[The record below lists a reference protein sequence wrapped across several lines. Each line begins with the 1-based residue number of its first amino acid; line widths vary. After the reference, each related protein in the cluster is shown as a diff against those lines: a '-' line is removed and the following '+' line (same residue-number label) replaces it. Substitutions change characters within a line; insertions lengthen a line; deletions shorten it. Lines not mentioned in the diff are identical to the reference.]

1 MIADKARFRTVRRLE
16 RAAGFRLP
24 DHVFSGAFLES
35 VGRAINFDQI
45 DRTMREQLL
54 AFFREFMSC
63 KCKNAPACG
72 CPERKFTLAI
82 IDLREMGLDHRQI
95 SAHLLDE
102 YGIDLYPAD
111 ILSFLE
117 DSVHLLESI
126 RDIAELEGRE
136 KLAENAIEHIRK
148 IEH

>member
-1 MIADKARFRTVRRLE
+1 VIADRARFRAARRLE

-35 VGRAINFDQI
+35 LGRAINFEGL
-45 DRTMREQLL
+45 DRRTHEQLL
-54 AFFREFMSC
+54 AIFRDFMDCTC
-63 KCKNAPACG
+63 KGAPFCG
-72 CPERKFTLAI
+72 CPERKFTLTI
-82 IDLREMGLDHRQI
+82 IEFREMGLDHRQI
-95 SAHLLDE
+95 SAHLLEE

-117 DSVHLLESI
+117 DSVHMLEAI
-126 RDIAELEGRE
+126 RDVAELQGRE
-136 KLAENAIEHIRK
+136 KLAESAIGHIRK

>member
-1 MIADKARFRTVRRLE
+1 MIADKARFRAARKLE

-35 VGRAINFDQI
+35 LGKAVNFEHL
-45 DRTMREQLL
+45 DRRMQEQLL
-54 AFFREFMSC
+54 AFFRDFMDC
-63 KCKNAPACG
+63 KCKNAPFCG
-72 CPERKFTLAI
+72 CPERKFTLTI
-82 IDLREMGLDHRQI
+82 IEFREMGLDHRQI

-117 DSVHLLESI
+117 DSVHMLEAI
-126 RDIAELEGRE
+126 RDVAELQGRE
-136 KLAENAIEHIRK
+136 KLAENAIGHIRK

>member
-1 MIADKARFRTVRRLE
+1 VIADKARFRAARRLE

-24 DHVFSGAFLES
+24 DHVFSGSFLES
-35 VGRAINFDQI
+35 VGRAINFDHL
-45 DRTMREQLL
+45 DRTMHEQLL
-54 AFFREFMSC
+54 AFFRDFMTCTC
-63 KCKNAPACG
+63 KDTPLCG
-72 CPERKFTLAI
+72 CPERKFVLAI
-82 IDLREMGLDHRQI
+82 IELRELGLDHRQI

-117 DSVHLLESI
+117 DSVHMLEAV
-126 RDIAELEGRE
+126 RDIAELQGRE
-136 KLAENAIEHIRK
+136 KLAESAIDHIRK

>member
-1 MIADKARFRTVRRLE
+1 MIADRARFRAARRLE

-35 VGRAINFDQI
+35 LGRVINFEGL
-45 DRTMREQLL
+45 DRRTREQLL
-54 AFFREFMSC
+54 AIFRDFMDCTC
-63 KCKNAPACG
+63 KGAPFCG
-72 CPERKFTLAI
+72 CPERKFTLTI
-82 IDLREMGLDHRQI
+82 LEFREMGLDHRQI
-95 SAHLLDE
+95 SAHLLEE

-117 DSVHLLESI
+117 DSVHMLEAI
-126 RDIAELEGRE
+126 RDVAELQGRE
-136 KLAENAIEHIRK
+136 KLAESAIGHIRK

>member
-1 MIADKARFRTVRRLE
+1 MIADRARFRASRKLE

-35 VGRAINFDQI
+35 LGRVINFEGL
-45 DRTMREQLL
+45 DRRTREQLL
-54 AFFREFMSC
+54 AIFRDFMDCEC
-63 KCKNAPACG
+63 KGTPFCG
-72 CPERKFTLAI
+72 CPERKFTLTI
-82 IDLREMGLDHRQI
+82 IEFREMGLDHRQI
-95 SAHLLDE
+95 SSHLLEE

-117 DSVHLLESI
+117 DSVHMLEAI
-126 RDIAELEGRE
+126 RDVAELQGRE
-136 KLAENAIEHIRK
+136 RLAESAIEHIKK

>member
-1 MIADKARFRTVRRLE
+1 MIADKARFRAARKLE

-35 VGRAINFDQI
+35 LGRAINFENL
-45 DRTMREQLL
+45 DRRMHEQLL
-54 AFFREFMSC
+54 AFFRDFMDC
-63 KCKNAPACG
+63 KCKNAPFCG
-72 CPERKFTLAI
+72 CPERKFTLTI
-82 IDLREMGLDHRQI
+82 IEFREMGLDHRQI
-95 SAHLLDE
+95 SSHLLDE

-117 DSVHLLESI
+117 DSVHMLEAI
-126 RDIAELEGRE
+126 RDVAELQERE
-136 KLAENAIEHIRK
+136 RLAENAIDHIKK